1 MSNVERFHVSLSTGG
16 HFGLGRH
23 AGKVV
28 AVFHSE
34 LTLSDVRHD
43 RHYMQLVS
51 HFEYTLTCQNME
63 PTFAGRAHHSAFL
76 ATFALMHDGWMSSIS
91 HRSDQANAPPSANR
105 LPSHHQIF
113 PGFRP
118 ACSILLLAP
127 WQVPLNVTED
137 RLLGSVDLEKSLQDG
152 RAAFQPGLLAEA
164 HRGVLYVDNL
174 NLLDEGVA
182 NLLFNASEFG
192 H

>member
-1 MSNVERFHVSLSTGG
+1 MAGCLQSRINQTKPAPLLPLLLS
-16 HFGLGRH
+16 
-23 AGKVV
+23 
-28 AVFHSE
+28 
-34 LTLSDVRHD
+34 
-43 RHYMQLVS
+43 HYQ
-51 HFEYTLTCQNME
+51 
-63 PTFAGRAHHSAFL
+63 
-76 ATFALMHDGWMSSIS
+76 IS
-91 HRSDQANAPPSANR
+91 
-105 LPSHHQIF
+105 
-113 PGFRP
+113 PGFRSASP
-118 ACSILLLAP
+118 ILLSAL

-192 H
+192 RPEWASCFTNGSKRSAVKERCV

>member
-1 MSNVERFHVSLSTGG
+1 M
-16 HFGLGRH
+16 
-23 AGKVV
+23 
-28 AVFHSE
+28 
-34 LTLSDVRHD
+34 
-43 RHYMQLVS
+43 
-51 HFEYTLTCQNME
+51 
-63 PTFAGRAHHSAFL
+63 
-76 ATFALMHDGWMSSIS
+76 
-91 HRSDQANAPPSANR
+91 
-105 LPSHHQIF
+105 
-113 PGFRP
+113 
-118 ACSILLLAP
+118 
-127 WQVPLNVTED
+127 PLNVTED